1 MVEHIVV
8 ELFLEGHYRQY
19 LLRKLDRR
27 VEDLPPAAAELR
39 ARISELLGLRLRVA
53 PDSAEA
59 PPGQRGRIQLTISST
74 AMPQIDPA
82 THERIMLLVRTAFN
96 REFTAW
102 VDHEHYVNGL
112 PKLLA
117 AERFLHLYGI
127 QENQY
132 SLQSALRLYRR
143 YERRQQRRL
152 QRGRPKS
159 PAGRR
164 VLRELMKA
172 TPVQRP

>member
-1 MVEHIVV
+1 
-8 ELFLEGHYRQY
+8 
-19 LLRKLDRR
+19 
-27 VEDLPPAAAELR
+27 
-39 ARISELLGLRLRVA
+39 
-53 PDSAEA
+53 
-59 PPGQRGRIQLTISST
+59 
-74 AMPQIDPA
+74 
-82 THERIMLLVRTAFN
+82 
-96 REFTAW
+96 
-102 VDHEHYVNGL
+102 VNGL